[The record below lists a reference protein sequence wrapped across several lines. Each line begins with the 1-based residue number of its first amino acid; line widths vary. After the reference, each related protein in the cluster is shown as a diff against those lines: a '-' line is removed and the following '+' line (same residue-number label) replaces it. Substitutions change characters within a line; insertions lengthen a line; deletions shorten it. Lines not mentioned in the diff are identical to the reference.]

1 LATDLLA
8 AGRAAEIVLHRA
20 DRQPVRVGVVGE
32 IAAAALKDHA
42 LLGPV
47 AAVELRLDQLDFA
60 ITAERRLVR
69 PSDFPAVERDLNL
82 VVDEQVTWAAIAAVI
97 HAAAG
102 PLVEQCRLV
111 QVWQDAERLG
121 AGKKSVVVSLRLRS
135 DSGTLSGD
143 EAARIV
149 EAVVAE
155 CGRRV
160 GAVLR

>member
-1 LATDLLA
+1 M
-8 AGRAAEIVLHRA
+8 
-20 DRQPVRVGVVGE
+20 GVVGK
-32 IAAAALKDHA
+32 IAATVLEAHSLI
-42 LLGPV
+42 GPV

-60 ITAERRLVR
+60 VTAERRLVR

-82 VVDEQVTWAAIAAVI
+82 VVDDQVPWAAIAAAI

-102 PLVEQCRLV
+102 PLVEQCRLM

-121 AGKKSVVVSLRLRS
+121 VGKKSVVVSLRLRS